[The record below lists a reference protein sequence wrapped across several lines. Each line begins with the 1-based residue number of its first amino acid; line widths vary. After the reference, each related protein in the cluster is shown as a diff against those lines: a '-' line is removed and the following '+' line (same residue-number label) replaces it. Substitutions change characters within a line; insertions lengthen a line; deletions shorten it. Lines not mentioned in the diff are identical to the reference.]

1 MFRSSNPH
9 VNYFVFDPFR
19 GTRHTFRNLE
29 HACTKED
36 LFSRGRNGN
45 DLHTSDGERVI
56 YGGAAYGIDGQ
67 KRKER
72 EGKGERERMSEKTDI
87 ISDRYFAPVARI
99 LRSVRDTLL
108 YTEHSSLLVLIRRER
123 IIFTVR
129 PVS

>member
-1 MFRSSNPH
+1 MGST
-9 VNYFVFDPFR
+9 D
-19 GTRHTFRNLE
+19 
-29 HACTKED
+29 
-36 LFSRGRNGN
+36 RNG
-45 DLHTSDGERVI
+45 
-56 YGGAAYGIDGQ
+56 
-67 KRKER
+67 KKER
-72 EGKGERERMSEKTDI
+72 ERERERMSEKTDI